1 MLDWDDYRIFLMV
14 ARTPS
19 IRAAAN
25 ELGVSHSTVL
35 RRVDRLEEKL
45 GARLFERHTVGF
57 RITPAG
63 EDVLQGVREIEESV
77 QSIDRSVT
85 GRDSA
90 LEGIVKITMPDA
102 FSHPA
107 LFPNL
112 CHFNEQFPNIQ
123 LEVDLSYSIANLSKR
138 EADIALR
145 ITCNP
150 PDDLV
155 GRKVGTVYVALYAT
169 EEYVKHHQPLEPGS
183 QAQLIGYGNPMTW
196 KYPHGLNH
204 LSVLGYFDQ
213 MSLQATLACQGV
225 GIASLPILIGDSE
238 PNLVR
243 VCEPTMFADA
253 WLLYHT
259 DLRYTSR
266 VRVVRDFLEK
276 SMRERFEL
284 CPQQQAFLPDL
295 KNAI

>member
-19 IRAAAN
+19 IRAAAT
-25 ELGVSHSTVL
+25 ELEVSHSTVL
-35 RRVDRLEEKL
+35 RRVDRLEAKL
-45 GARLFERHTVGF
+45 GARLFERNAVGF
-57 RITPAG
+57 RLTPAG
-63 EDVLQGVREIEESV
+63 EDVLQGVHEIEESV

-90 LEGIVKITMPDA
+90 LEGIVKVTMPDV

-107 LFPNL
+107 LFPDL
-112 CHFNEQFPNIQ
+112 SQFNERFPNIQ
-123 LEVDLSYSIANLSKR
+123 LDVDLSYSIADLSKR

-145 ITCNP
+145 ITDNP

-155 GRKVGTVYVALYAT
+155 GRKVGSAFLAPYAT
-169 EEYVKHHQPLEPGS
+169 KDYIKRYRPLDPDSKAKH
-183 QAQLIGYGNPMTW
+183 IGWGNPMTW
-196 KYPHGLNH
+196 KCRHGLDH
-204 LSVLGYFDQ
+204 LGVIGYFDH

-225 GIASLPILIGDSE
+225 GVASLPVIIGDSE
-238 PNLVR
+238 PSLVR
-243 VCEPTMFADA
+243 VREPINFSDA

-266 VRVVRDFLEK
+266 VRAVRDFLQK
-276 SMRERFEL
+276 SMSEKFATHATE
-284 CPQQQAFLPDL
+284 
-295 KNAI
+295 N